1 MTSVNYTSHSPLLQ
15 SWLKVAAPVQPD
27 CVMSTFLR
35 AVGGIPQGSAL
46 GPLLF
51 LIYVNDLPSQV
62 TGGLLLQY
70 ADNTTIICSA
80 PTKDDVASLM
90 NSQLKL
96 IDQWTS
102 ANKMTVNYSKSSVM
116 WFRVSNRRLPHG

>member
-27 CVMSTFLR
+27 CVKSTFLR
-35 AVGGIPQGSAL
+35 AVHWA
-46 GPLLF
+46 LLF

-70 ADNTTIICSA
+70 ADDTTIICSA

-90 NSQLKL
+90 NSQM
-96 IDQWTS
+96 DQC
-102 ANKMTVNYSKSSVM
+102 
-116 WFRVSNRRLPHG
+116 

>member
-1 MTSVNYTSHSPLLQ
+1 MTSINYTSHSPLLQ

-27 CVMSTFLR
+27 CVKSTFLR

-70 ADNTTIICSA
+70 ADDTTIICSA
-80 PTKDDVASLM
+80 PVASRTRILSHTRM
-90 NSQLKL
+90 G
-96 IDQWTS
+96 IFPVPY
-102 ANKMTVNYSKSSVM
+102 AYGHPV
-116 WFRVSNRRLPHG
+116 RVRDDII